1 MNGQSYI
8 FAILFP
14 LFKKLSYQNTKY
26 YLIESYYMEGNTPDE
41 LFKYVYEPDC

>member
-14 LFKKLSYQNTKY
+14 LFKKLSYQYTKY
-26 YLIESYYMEGNTPDE
+26 YLIEPHYMEGTTPYQ
-41 LFKYVYEPDC
+41 LLLIL